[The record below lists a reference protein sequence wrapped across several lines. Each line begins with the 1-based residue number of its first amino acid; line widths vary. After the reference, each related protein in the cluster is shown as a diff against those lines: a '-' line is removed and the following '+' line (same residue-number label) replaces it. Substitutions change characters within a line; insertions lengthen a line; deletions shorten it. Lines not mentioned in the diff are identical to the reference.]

1 MRKYKGEVPV
11 TIHGTVKVDNI
22 QAHSKREA
30 EDIARVK
37 ASFASQYTIHEV
49 DYLNPH
55 IEEIDS
61 QKTSVEE

>member
-1 MRKYKGEVPV
+1 MNNYTAEVPV
-11 TIHGTVKVDNI
+11 TIHGTVKVKNI
-22 QAHSKREA
+22 QAHSKKEA

-55 IEEIDS
+55 IKEIDS